1 MAFRESET
9 IELKACVTN
18 DIEKELIAFA
28 NTNGGTLYIG
38 IADDGKILGVSNP
51 DQEALRV
58 SNSIRDGVKPDM
70 SSFIHYETLDLDG
83 KHIIR
88 IDVQK
93 GTCRPYY
100 LAVKGLRPEGVY
112 VRQGFSSV
120 SATDSAIR
128 EMIKEADDYSYE
140 ETTSLNQSLTF
151 EYCKNEFSKRGIKLE
166 REQMRTLRML
176 SPDNSYTN
184 LGLLLSDQC
193 PYTIKIAI
201 FDGENQ
207 TNFQDRREFGGSLLR
222 QLNEAYEYI
231 EIHNQTRAD
240 FEGLLRI
247 DSKNYPDMAIRE
259 ALLNSIIHRDY
270 SYNASTLISVYS
282 NRMEFVSVG
291 GLPRDI
297 DLQDI
302 MLGISVCKNPNLANA
317 FYRLGLIEAYGTG
330 IKKIYGTYENAAEK
344 PKIITTNRAFS
355 VALPNINK
363 FKKMRKSEKP
373 VIKKSEK
380 FTEIEKQVISYLKEH
395 DSITRAQVQNMFSI
409 SQTSAGRILKP
420 MVEEGVLEPY
430 NSGRSREYG
439 LKRTDIF

>member
-1 MAFRESET
+1 
-9 IELKACVTN
+9 
-18 DIEKELIAFA
+18 
-28 NTNGGTLYIG
+28 
-38 IADDGKILGVSNP
+38 
-51 DQEALRV
+51 
-58 SNSIRDGVKPDM
+58 
-70 SSFIHYETLDLDG
+70 
-83 KHIIR
+83 
-88 IDVQK
+88 
-93 GTCRPYY
+93 
-100 LAVKGLRPEGVY
+100 
-112 VRQGFSSV
+112 
-120 SATDSAIR
+120 
-128 EMIKEADDYSYE
+128 
-140 ETTSLNQSLTF
+140 
-151 EYCKNEFSKRGIKLE
+151 
-166 REQMRTLRML
+166 ML

-231 EIHNQTRAD
+231 EIHNQTHAD

-247 DSKNYPDMAIRE
+247 DSKNYPDMAICE

-270 SYNASTLISVYS
+270 SYNASILISIYS

-297 DLQDI
+297 DLKDI

-330 IKKIYGTYENAAEK
+330 IKKIYGAYENAAEK
-344 PKIITTNRAFS
+344 PKIITTNHAFS

-363 FKKMRKSEKP
+363 FKKMRKNEKP